1 MSLELACMNPRRP
14 LRRVAFS
21 LYVMPVLVFLVLT
34 LNETGG
40 YSGDVI
46 FLGAFSA
53 LLLLFLAGFKV
64 GRAFIRVLSILI
76 IPLWVG
82 VLARSPVDAGV
93 IFCLLWSAVLAA
105 IGFAMVLSFGRKR
118 AGIFR

>member
-1 MSLELACMNPRRP
+1 MNPRRP
-14 LRRVAFS
+14 LRRVVFA
-21 LYVMPVLVFLVLT
+21 LYVMPVLLFLVLA

-53 LLLLFLAGFKV
+53 FLFLFLAGFKV

-82 VLARSPVDAGV
+82 ALVRSPVNVGV
-93 IFCLLWSAVLAA
+93 VFGLLWSAVLAA
-105 IGFAMVLSFGRKR
+105 IGLAVVVSFRRKR
-118 AGIFR
+118 AGSFQ